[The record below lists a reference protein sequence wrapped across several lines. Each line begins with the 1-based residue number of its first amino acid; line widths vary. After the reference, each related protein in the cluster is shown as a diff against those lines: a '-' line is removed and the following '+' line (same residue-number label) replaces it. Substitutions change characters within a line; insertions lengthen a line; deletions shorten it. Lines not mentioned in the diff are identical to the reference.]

1 MNATTVT
8 KKPRSKKTTATDD
21 FIEQAGSNLT
31 EGEVKKAKTSK
42 PKKSQVP
49 LVIPPQLLKELDDHL
64 DASSIGLSRSNF
76 ICQAIK
82 EKLDREEK

>member
-1 MNATTVT
+1 MQTTVT
-8 KKPRSKKTTATDD
+8 KKPSRTKQKTDA

-31 EGEVKKAKTSK
+31 EGEVKKVKV
-42 PKKSQVP
+42 KKSQVP
-49 LVIPPQLLKELDDHL
+49 LVISPQLLKELDEYL

-82 EKLDREEK
+82 EKLDREEKI